1 MNQGESS
8 RDEVSYSM
16 AFDSQNF
23 RNLRRSGDSDDSD
36 ENYGEEG
43 SSSQQNE
50 LQSQI
55 EMVRLVSEYANFNDQ
70 FK

>member
-1 MNQGESS
+1 
-8 RDEVSYSM
+8 M

-55 EMVRLVSEYANFNDQ
+55 EMVRLVSEYANFND
-70 FK
+70 